1 MTSTQSTE
9 QQRISYIDR
18 FGARLFATS
27 TQLERGAV
35 TFRLIAALP
44 LALLMYASRDRL
56 PYWEYAIGAVV
67 IMFAVNLWLRHSN
80 KQRRIAPNRSAL
92 IGSGVDTL
100 LLLLVSNLAIRAS
113 AEISSTSEMW
123 LVFPLVILAFVYRAK
138 PITGIAYSVLLTA
151 WYAAHILIFFGSADH
166 AMTELPIRATFFVL
180 MGGLASIL
188 GNSLRQSSSD
198 PD

>member
-1 MTSTQSTE
+1 MTSTQSTQ

-18 FGARLFATS
+18 IGARLFATS
-27 TQLERGAV
+27 IQLERGAI

-44 LALLMYASRDRL
+44 LALLMYSSRDRL
-56 PYWEYAIGAVV
+56 SYWEYAIGAIA

-80 KQRRIAPNRSAL
+80 KHRRIAPNRSAL
-92 IGSGVDTL
+92 IGSGIDTL

-113 AEISSTSEMW
+113 AVISSISEMW

-151 WYAAHILIFFGSADH
+151 WHSVHILMFFGSADH

-180 MGGLASIL
+180 MGDLASIL
-188 GNSLRQSSSD
+188 GNSLRQSGSD
-198 PD
+198 QE

>member
-1 MTSTQSTE
+1 MNSTQTTE

-18 FGARLFATS
+18 IGTRLFATS
-27 TQLERGAV
+27 PQLERGAI

-44 LALLMYASRDRL
+44 LALLMYSSRDRL
-56 PYWEYAIGAVV
+56 PYWEYAIGAIV
-67 IMFAVNLWLRHSN
+67 IMFAVNLWLRYSN
-80 KQRRIAPNRSAL
+80 KNRRITPNRSAL
-92 IGSGVDTL
+92 IGSGIDTL

-138 PITGIAYSVLLTA
+138 PITGIAYSVLLTT
-151 WYAAHILIFFGSADH
+151 WYSVHILMFFGSADH

-188 GNSLRQSSSD
+188 GNSLRQTGSD
-198 PD
+198 QE

>member
-9 QQRISYIDR
+9 QQRNSYIDR
-18 FGARLFATS
+18 FDARFFATS
-27 TQLERGAV
+27 PQLERGAI

-44 LALLMYASRDRL
+44 LAILMYSSRDRL
-56 PYWEYAIGAVV
+56 PYWEYAIGTIA
-67 IMFAVNLWLRHSN
+67 IIFAVNLWLRYSN
-80 KQRRIAPNRSAL
+80 NHRRITPNRSAL
-92 IGSGVDTL
+92 IGSGADTL

-123 LVFPLVILAFVYRAK
+123 LVFPLVILVFVYRAK

-151 WYAAHILIFFGSADH
+151 WYSAHILLFFGSADH

-180 MGGLASIL
+180 MGGLASTL
-188 GNSLRQSSSD
+188 TNSLRQSGSD
-198 PD
+198 QE

>member
-18 FGARLFATS
+18 FGTRLFATS
-27 TQLERGAV
+27 TQLERGAI

-44 LALLMYASRDRL
+44 LALLMYSSQDRL
-56 PYWEYAIGAVV
+56 PYWEYAISAIA

-80 KQRRIAPNRSAL
+80 NHRRIAPNRSAL
-92 IGSGVDTL
+92 IGSGIDTL

-113 AEISSTSEMW
+113 AVISSTSEMW

-151 WYAAHILIFFGSADH
+151 WYSVHILMYFGTADH
-166 AMTELPIRATFFVL
+166 ATTELPIRATFFVL

-188 GNSLRQSSSD
+188 GNSLRQSGSD
-198 PD
+198 QE